1 MSMETS
7 RGHVPTL
14 NPTSGSLVDQ
24 LVELGRMA
32 RLNGQGDYAR
42 SLIAEF
48 AKSVVAEAKTV
59 DPLLEIKQRIA
70 EIDGVITKQLNHILH
85 DEKVQKLEG
94 SWRALHK
101 FVNNADTGPDLKL
114 RLFNVGKAELLTDF
128 ERAAEFDQT
137 ALFKKIYEEEYGT
150 FGGSPYTIVVADFEF
165 GRTAQDIALLE
176 HLSNVS
182 AASHAPTLTAAHPSL
197 MDLDTWLDLPKPR
210 DLTKIFD
217 SAEMIRWRAFRD
229 SEDSRYVV
237 LTLPRVMER
246 LPYDPATNPVEGLFF
261 TEDVGVGEHAKYLWG
276 NAAYELAGRI
286 TNAFTNYGWCAA
298 MRGVEGGGLITGLPA
313 HTYRTDDGETVLKCP
328 TETPITDRR
337 EKELNDAG
345 FIALLHQKGTDRAA
359 FIGGHTANKPRVY
372 DTSQANANAQLSAM
386 LPYMLAASRFAHYL
400 KVIMRD
406 KIGSFTSRDDVQ
418 NYLNDWLSDY
428 ILLSDT
434 ASQEERASYPLRE
447 GRVDVVEVPG
457 RPGAYRAAVF
467 LRPHFQLEELNASIR
482 LVAELPAPAA

>member
-7 RGHVPTL
+7 QGNTPTL
-14 NPTSGSLVDQ
+14 NPSAGSLIDQ
-24 LVELGRMA
+24 LVDRGRMA
-32 RLNGQGDYAR
+32 RMNSQEDYAR

-48 AKSVVAEAKTV
+48 AKSVVGYTEGT
-59 DPLLEIKQRIA
+59 DPLQEIKRRIA

-85 DEKVQKLEG
+85 DPKMQKLEG

-101 FVNNADTGPDLKL
+101 FVTGAETGPDMKL

-128 ERAAEFDQT
+128 ERASEFDQT

-150 FGGSPYTIVVADFEF
+150 FGGSPYTIVMADFEF
-165 GRTAQDIALLE
+165 GRNVQDIALLE
-176 HLSNVS
+176 HLSNVA
-182 AASHAPTLTAAHPSL
+182 AASHAPLLTAAHPSL

-217 SAEMIRWRAFRD
+217 SAEMLKWRSFRE
-229 SEDSRYVV
+229 SEDSRYVT
-237 LTLPRVMER
+237 LTLPRVMQR
-246 LPYDPATNPVEGLFF
+246 LPYDPALNPVEGIAF
-261 TEDVGVGEHAKYLWG
+261 TEDVGVGDHAKYLWG
-276 NAAYELAGRI
+276 NSAYELAGRI
-286 TNAFTNYGWCAA
+286 TTAFTKYGWCAA
-298 MRGVEGGGLITGLPA
+298 IRGVEGGGLLTGLPA
-313 HTYRTDDGETVLKCP
+313 HTYRTEDGETVLKCP

-359 FIGGHTANKPRVY
+359 FIGGHTANKPKVY
-372 DTSQANANAQLSAM
+372 DTPQANANAQLSAM

-406 KIGSFTSRDDVQ
+406 KIGSFTSRDEVQ
-418 NYLNDWLSDY
+418 GYLNNWLSDY
-428 ILLSDT
+428 ILLSDS

-447 GRVDVVEVPG
+447 GRVDVVEIPG
-457 RPGAYRAAVF
+457 KIGAYRAAVF

-482 LVAELPAPAA
+482 LVAELPAPAG